1 MLTSQATEI
10 SLIDL
15 STKHLTNRSDLQAL
29 IWISSAMERQMPG
42 SLSNAKDAE
51 NSHKSSL
58 VEVNVADI
66 VSVSPCA
73 DLTLPAGPALCV
85 DTVHGSFFLVGSEEP
100 PVAIELRIKIDQ
112 NHADLNGKIFPGVWR
127 GCAKTFGEHQ

>member
-1 MLTSQATEI
+1 MAPWI

-29 IWISSAMERQMPG
+29 IWVTSPSAASIVQISSAKERQMPG

-85 DTVHGSFFLVGSEEP
+85 DTVHGSFYLV
-100 PVAIELRIKIDQ
+100 KM
-112 NHADLNGKIFPGVWR
+112 LNKLESATASGLGGDNKGLTGW
-127 GCAKTFGEHQ
+127 FGRTTCGY